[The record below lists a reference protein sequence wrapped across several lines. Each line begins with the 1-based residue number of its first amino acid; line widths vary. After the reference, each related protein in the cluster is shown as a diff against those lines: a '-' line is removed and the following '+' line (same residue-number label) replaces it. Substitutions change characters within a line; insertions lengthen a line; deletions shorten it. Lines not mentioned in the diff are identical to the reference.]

1 MTLATTVQLQLTHR
15 DGSETH
21 KNFDSMVQLMPFF
34 EQNRHTAMAAKIV
47 YSKANV
53 AHHPSPFDPSEVW
66 LDFTGEFMISNSE
79 LTDERVMKEAK
90 LAGAQTMPKRASYEV
105 QEERMNRGKG
115 KSIPKPNAA
124 QFEMQKAAARQ
135 AKSKPRCPMFG
146 AYLIALGELVVK
158 GFSVQDANEICGGG
172 AEDHAVDLVVA
183 RMMKEG
189 FDEVDVRANLDKFW
203 GDCRGLSTPKFAPK
217 PMTATP
223 EQLTNFFEELA
234 QAK

>member
-1 MTLATTVQLQLTHR
+1 MTLATTIQLQLTHR

-53 AHHPSPFDPSEVW
+53 AHHPNPFDPREVW

-90 LAGAQTMPKRASYEV
+90 LAGAQNIPKRASYAV
-105 QEERMNRGKG
+105 QEGRMNRRKANTTVSGKA
-115 KSIPKPNAA
+115 IPKP
-124 QFEMQKAAARQ
+124 
-135 AKSKPRCPMFG
+135 
-146 AYLIALGELVVK
+146 
-158 GFSVQDANEICGGG
+158 
-172 AEDHAVDLVVA
+172 
-183 RMMKEG
+183 MM
-189 FDEVDVRANLDKFW
+189 
-203 GDCRGLSTPKFAPK
+203 S
-217 PMTATP
+217 TP